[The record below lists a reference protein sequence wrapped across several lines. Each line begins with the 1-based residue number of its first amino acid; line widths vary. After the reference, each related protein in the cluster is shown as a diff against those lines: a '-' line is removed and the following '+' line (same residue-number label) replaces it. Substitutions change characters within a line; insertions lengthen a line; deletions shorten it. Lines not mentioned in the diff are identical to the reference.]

1 MARSH
6 VNNYYK
12 AQIKSLLSM
21 QETVKQM
28 EQAYR
33 EGKISEENYSGFVQL
48 TEALR
53 VNVDRIS
60 YIVYLMNQ
68 PRFGIKKFFQKH
80 KDKLDYFASHK
91 ADEAGVFAENN
102 KVLDD
107 MQKYIEL
114 MQEKDTCKTI

>member
-1 MARSH
+1 MRSH

-21 QETVKQM
+21 QETAKQM

-33 EGKISEENYSGFVQL
+33 EGKISEENYSGFIQL

-53 VNVDRIS
+53 VNVDRVS
-60 YIVYLMNQ
+60 YIVFLMNQ
-68 PRFGIKKFFQKH
+68 PLFNLKKFFKKH
-80 KDKLDYFASHK
+80 QDKLDYFASHK

-114 MQEKDTCKTI
+114 MQEKDKCKTM